1 MADPQ
6 SHEEVPEV
14 PKNIIPHTSAC
25 QDSEIQQLNM
35 SFLEEELRVKVADGE
50 YIYYD
55 ERGKMSMT
63 GAASFVDVSIEEP
76 QFDTC
81 ILWGPGAEASVAKRL
96 IESAP
101 KVKHAAWITTHKVL
115 SEMPANP
122 TLTPA
127 VIALLRST
135 IAKERE
141 CWEQLGAL
149 KTVTTYQSLL
159 ALDIEAIITSICSLA
174 GITVVGEDSVTAAQS
189 GLSDL
194 YPNML
199 WLRRNHQLERI
210 QNLYRQYSDDY
221 HRDYFLSDIIDNF
234 KGKWNPILE
243 KLLPG
248 RLVNKMERYV
258 DKMQYLLDNDER
270 YSPK

>member
-14 PKNIIPHTSAC
+14 PKNIILHTSAC

-35 SFLEEELRVKVADGE
+35 SFLEKELRVKVADGE

-63 GAASFVDVSIEEP
+63 GAVSFVDVSIEEP

-149 KTVTTYQSLL
+149 KTVITYQSLL
-159 ALDIEAIITSICSLA
+159 ALDMEAILTSICSLA
-174 GITVVGEDSVTAAQS
+174 GITVVEEDSVTAAQS

-194 YPNML
+194 YPDLL
-199 WLRRNHQLERI
+199 WLRQSQQLERMHP
-210 QNLYRQYSDDY
+210 YVF
-221 HRDYFLSDIIDNF
+221 HRDYFRSAAIDHF
-234 KGKWNPILE
+234 KENWVPIVE
-243 KLLPG
+243 KLLSG
-248 RLVNKMERYV
+248 QLANKMERYV

-270 YSPK
+270 YPPK